1 MGLRKRLSLWKNA
14 CTMSDKERFAEVLE
28 RFYFPPSAG
37 DFSQPMLAA
46 FSTLPAPLRPMAE
59 ALRVNL
65 DAARTVASIPYTMTV
80 IALNQRRFQALLMA
94 QRIRSGMTTAPDF
107 SSESERQ
114 AWAIRTAQEKLAEE
128 LAEDQQPHENS
139 IDAFGNFG
147 RAVLS
152 DLLALSS
159 EAELESSSDEL
170 LRQCTVL
177 CWGAL
182 EVLSTDL
189 FVTILNEYPSRTA
202 DLLSH
207 PVAKKYFDPKA
218 FGMLLAERQYDLS
231 HCMGEVLVQQH
242 RLDSVDA
249 IRNIFE
255 ALFPGQKG
263 LCAQLQDALFWTLG
277 QDRNLIVH
285 RRAMIDQQ
293 YVAKTGCQQAIGS
306 LLRIGP
312 NLLERYLTHVRDTGI
327 ELLRSASNTWL

>member
-1 MGLRKRLSLWKNA
+1 MRGSMR
-14 CTMSDKERFAEVLE
+14 DKERFAEVLG
-28 RFYFPPSAG
+28 RFYFPPSAD
-37 DFSQPMLAA
+37 DFWQPMVAA
-46 FSTLPAPLRPMAE
+46 SSTLPAPLRPMAE
-59 ALRVNL
+59 AFRGNL
-65 DAARTVASIPYTMTV
+65 DAARTVASMPYTMTA
-80 IALNQRRFQALLMA
+80 IAVNQRRFQALLMA
-94 QRIRSGMTTAPDF
+94 QRIRSGKSTGPHF
-107 SSESERQ
+107 SSESERE
-114 AWAIRTAQEKLAEE
+114 AWAIRTAQEKLAKEQ
-128 LAEDQQPHENS
+128 AEDQQPGEDS

-152 DLLALSS
+152 DLLALLS

-189 FVTILNEYPSRTA
+189 FVTILNEYPSKTA
-202 DLLSH
+202 ELLGH
-207 PVAKKYFDPKA
+207 TIAKRYFDPKA

-255 ALFPGQKG
+255 VLFPDEKG

-285 RRAMIDQQ
+285 RRAMIDQL
-293 YVAKTGCQQAIGS
+293 YVTKTGCQQAIGS
-306 LLRIGP
+306 LLRISP
-312 NLLERYLTHVRDTGI
+312 DLLERYLTHVRDTGI